1 MKKVLIAAVVGA
13 ALAAITVAANVCV
26 GVEEDND
33 LLDYEKR
40 MRGVRL

>member
-40 MRGVRL
+40 MRRVRL